1 MVYRLAQAE
10 RYTLGTFRRR
20 YELLDTRLRHQD
32 MRVRLGATRRR
43 LEGLENDLRTQ
54 EGNLLTIKQSQLVT
68 ANFAFV
74 RAAENVLL
82 ARRSHLEGL
91 HGRLQ
96 ALSPTAILSRGY
108 ALVFDASGRLV
119 KDASQLKLGDSVRAR
134 LGHGEFS
141 AEVKRISRDRPTE

>member
-1 MVYRLAQAE
+1 MP
-10 RYTLGTFRRR
+10 G
-20 YELLDTRLRHQD
+20 
-32 MRVRLGATRRR
+32 RLGGTRRSPQR
-43 LEGLENDLRTQ
+43 LPKDPPTPG
-54 EGNLLTIKQSQLVT
+54 GNLLTIKQSQLVT

-82 ARRSHLEGL
+82 ARRSHIEGL

-108 ALVFDASGRLV
+108 ALVFDASGRLA